1 MPIYTKDGVATSF
14 VGPESVNL
22 FRVMTM
28 VRGLRAELRGMRL
41 SRGISCYAMAKKEFG
56 LRGNK
61 EKVLAQ
67 LEAVL
72 ENMKAHAEIVEETLK
87 HD

>member
-1 MPIYTKDGVATSF
+1 MPVYTKDGVATSF

-22 FRVMTM
+22 FRLMTM
-28 VRGLRAELRGMRL
+28 IRGLRVELRGMRL
-41 SRGISCYAMAKKEFG
+41 TRGVSCYAMAKKEFG
-56 LRGNK
+56 LKGNK

-72 ENMKAHAEIVEETLK
+72 ENMKAHAKIVEETLG